1 MAKVAKKMNSYRL
14 PTDVE
19 KSVRLL
25 ADTGQVTQTDIIVE
39 AVRLLAA
46 KKKGAK

>member
-14 PTDVE
+14 SADAE

-25 ADTGQVTQTDIIVE
+25 ADTGQVTQADIIEE
-39 AVRLLAA
+39 AIRLLVA
-46 KKKGAK
+46 KKKAAK